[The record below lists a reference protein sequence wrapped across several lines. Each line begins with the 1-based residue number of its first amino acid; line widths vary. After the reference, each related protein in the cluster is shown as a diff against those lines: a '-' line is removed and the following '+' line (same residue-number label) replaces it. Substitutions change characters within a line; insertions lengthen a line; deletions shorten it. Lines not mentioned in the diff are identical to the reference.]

1 MGQKVKPI
9 GFRLKIN
16 RTWDSRWFADKNYGE
31 LLIEDIKIRKHI
43 LKTLPQAAISKIVIE
58 RLPKKVSLT
67 IYSARPGIIIGKKG
81 ADIDKIKLSVKK
93 ITDSDI
99 SINIVEIRKPDLE
112 AQLVADNITRQI
124 EGRGSY
130 RRAMKRSME
139 TTLKMGALGIRIIVS
154 GRLGGTEIARPE
166 QYHKG
171 RVPLHMLRADIDY
184 GFSEALTT
192 YGIIG
197 VKVWIY
203 RGDILTRDPLASEKR
218 LAANLSSNSRPEMRI
233 M

>member
-16 RTWDSRWFADKNYGE
+16 RTWDSRWYASKNYGE

-43 LKTLPQAAISKIVIE
+43 LKALPQAAISKIIIE
-58 RLPKKVSLT
+58 RLAKKASISIHT
-67 IYSARPGIIIGKKG
+67 ARPGVIIGKKG
-81 ADIDKIKLSVKK
+81 ADIDKVKVAIGK
-93 ITDSDI
+93 ITHSDVN
-99 SINIVEIRKPDLE
+99 INIVEIRKPDLE

-139 TTLKMGALGIRIIVS
+139 TSLKMGALGIKIMVS
-154 GRLGGTEIARPE
+154 GRLGGTEIARQE

-171 RVPLHMLRADIDY
+171 RVPLHTLRADIDY

-192 YGIIG
+192 YGLIG
-197 VKVWIY
+197 VKVWVY
-203 RGDILTRDPLASEKR
+203 RGDILTRDPLQLEKR
-218 LAANLSSNSRPEMRI
+218 NAHNSSNSRQEMRTV
-233 M
+233 